1 MRYVCPPLKYG
12 YMHFVGHP
20 PISQKDSAQLLHV
33 QNDCNQ
39 TVVGKGSIFVDIY
52 AASRKPCI
60 HVLVIVLCKVCSEL
74 QTAYVTKY
82 RDVMVLLE
90 CREIAHTRVYASGT
104 SPGFLLLCSNA

>member
-1 MRYVCPPLKYG
+1 MPT
-12 YMHFVGHP
+12 
-20 PISQKDSAQLLHV
+20 ISELLHV
-33 QNDCNQ
+33 QNDGNQ
-39 TVVGKGSIFVDIY
+39 TVVRKGSIFVDIY
-52 AASRKPCI
+52 AASKASRKPCI